1 MAADEDVADDDYYGV
16 ETNVVGGI
24 AGRRFL
30 IMVMMMMITKL
41 LFVAIIWK
49 SSFFCNF

>member
-30 IMVMMMMITKL
+30 IMVMMMITKL